1 MHFFYNQTRGDVNS
15 SKQNKLV
22 FSERTTLTVGA
33 KTPFHLEKSSE
44 NLAMADIKL
53 YFPFLDGQIF
63 LSWGKLDFLKSGEI
77 DITER

>member
-33 KTPFHLEKSSE
+33 KSSE

>member
-1 MHFFYNQTRGDVNS
+1 MHFFFYNQTRGDVNS
-15 SKQNKLV
+15 SKEKLV
-22 FSERTTLTVGA
+22 FSENTRLTVGA
-33 KTPFHLEKSSE
+33 KTPFHLEISSE